1 MSPFMENVIWKLETW
16 LHCRC
21 YAILRQSLKSNS
33 CDVSKPEHIT
43 IRQATVEDLEKV
55 VQKPE
60 LEISGEFV
68 KSALATE
75 DRCFA
80 AFVNEDMVA
89 YTWRTR
95 QSAPHEDVGVSVKP
109 PYCYGYKGLTLPD
122 FRGLR
127 LNSHV
132 NHAAN
137 VSYLAEGFTH
147 FLTFASV
154 YNTSSLRAMK
164 KSAGYERIGYMVY
177 GHWFGK
183 FWLLRSPRVKL
194 TGMRFGG

>member
-1 MSPFMENVIWKLETW
+1 MSPLLENVIWKLETW
-16 LHCRC
+16 FRFRC
-21 YAILRQSLKSNS
+21 YVILRQSLNSTKYDVKELAHVSIREASNL
-33 CDVSKPEHIT
+33 
-43 IRQATVEDLEKV
+43 DLEKAV
-55 VQKPE
+55 LNPE
-60 LEISGEFV
+60 LDISSEFV
-68 KSALATE
+68 KSALATK

-80 AFVNEDMVA
+80 AFSNDAMVA
-89 YTWRTR
+89 YTWRTKR
-95 QSAPHEDVGVSVKP
+95 SAPHEDVGVSVEP

-127 LNSHV
+127 LNAHV

-137 VSYLAEGFTH
+137 GIYLAEGFTH

-177 GHWFGK
+177 GKWFGK
-183 FWLLRSPRVKL
+183 FWLLRSRKVKL
-194 TGMRFGG
+194 TGMRFG